1 MKRLVSWL
9 LLIAMLA
16 VVGLWSS
23 LPTEAQ
29 EEEAAPQCN
38 CYYPNTGRF
47 GVIRWGDC
55 GVTDCW
61 LPIPKFE

>member
-38 CYYPNTGRF
+38 CYYPKYRP
-47 GVIRWGDC
+47 VWGDKVGGLC
-55 GVTDCW
+55 GHGLLASHSEV
-61 LPIPKFE
+61 